1 MKGNERVTL
10 LKGVRFMRKT
20 KIVCTM
26 GPSTASDDTLK
37 ELMQSGMNVARL
49 NFSHGTHESHLETIN
64 RIKTMREA
72 LKLPVAIM
80 LDTSGPEIRLKD
92 FENGKVTLEFG
103 QEFILTT
110 EDILGNEKKVAI
122 TYQDLYR
129 DVKPGGTILIDDGQ
143 VELKV
148 KSIKG
153 HDIICKVM
161 NGGDIS
167 NHKGVNVPDVGLG
180 LPFVSDKDRSDIIFG
195 IENGIDFI
203 AASFVR
209 CADDVKELRFLLKE
223 HHGEDTAI
231 IAKIENREGVN
242 NIDEILA
249 VADGIMVARGDL
261 GVEIPIREIP
271 AIQKLIIKKATAA
284 GKIVITATQMLD
296 SMMHNPRPTRAEVT
310 DVANAIY
317 DGTGAIML
325 SGETAAGQYPVE
337 AVKTMVDI
345 AEYTESDIDY
355 EKRFREQAVSDIS
368 SVTNAISHASGLTAI
383 DINADA
389 IITVTQSGYTARMI
403 SRFKPAC
410 PIVGCTPSEKTYY
423 QLNLVWGVTPQILE
437 QINDSDVLLNKA
449 FNRAI
454 NTGFVRIGKSAVL
467 TAGLPLGNSSK
478 TNTIRVMTA
487 DRM

>member
-1 MKGNERVTL
+1 
-10 LKGVRFMRKT
+10 MRRT

-26 GPSTASDDTLK
+26 GPATASDDVLRA
-37 ELMQSGMNVARL
+37 LMLNGMNVARL

-64 RIKTMREA
+64 RIKTMREQLRLPIA
-72 LKLPVAIM
+72 LM

-92 FENGKVTLEFG
+92 FENDKVELNYG
-103 QEFILTT
+103 QDFTLTT
-110 EDILGNEKKVAI
+110 DDILGDETRVAI
-122 TYQDLYR
+122 TYEHLYR
-129 DVKPGGTILIDDGQ
+129 DVRPGSVILIDDGQ

-148 KSIKG
+148 KSVVG
-153 HDIICKVM
+153 HDINCKVM
-161 NGGDIS
+161 NGGVIS
-167 NHKGVNVPDVGLG
+167 NHKGINVPDVSLG

-209 CADDVKELRFLLKE
+209 CADDVKELKFLLKE

-231 IAKIENREGVN
+231 IAKIENREGVR

-296 SMMHNPRPTRAEVT
+296 SMIHNPRPTRAEAT

-325 SGETAAGQYPVE
+325 SGETAAGKYPVE
-337 AVKTMVDI
+337 AVKTMADI
-345 AEYTESDIDY
+345 AEYTEGDIDY
-355 EKRFREQAVSDIS
+355 EKRFRETEHDFND

-383 DINADA
+383 DIKADA

-403 SRFKPAC
+403 SKYKPSC
-410 PIVGCTPSEKTYY
+410 QIVGCTPSEKTYY
-423 QLNLVWGVTPQILE
+423 QLNLVWGVTPQMLE
-437 QINDSDVLLNKA
+437 HIEDSDMLFDSAFNKA
-449 FNRAI
+449 I
-454 NTGFVRIGKSAVL
+454 GTGFVRIGKPAVL
-467 TAGLPLGNSSK
+467 TAGLPLGNSSR

-487 DRM
+487 DKM

>member
-1 MKGNERVTL
+1 
-10 LKGVRFMRKT
+10 
-20 KIVCTM
+20 M
-26 GPSTASDDTLK
+26 GPSTASDDVLK
-37 ELMQSGMNVARL
+37 ELMLNGMNVARL
-49 NFSHGTHESHLETIN
+49 NFSHGTHESHLETIS
-64 RIKTMREA
+64 RIKAMREE
-72 LKLPVAIM
+72 LGLPIAIM

-92 FENGKVTLEFG
+92 FENERVTLNYG
-103 QEFILTT
+103 QDFTLTT
-110 EDILGNEKKVAI
+110 GDILGDETKVAI
-122 TYQDLYR
+122 TYEHLYR
-129 DVKPGGTILIDDGQ
+129 DVRPGSTILIDDGQ

-148 KSIKG
+148 KSVVG
-153 HDIICKVM
+153 HDINCKVM
-161 NGGDIS
+161 NGGEIS
-167 NHKGVNVPDVGLG
+167 NHKGVNVPDVSLG

-209 CADDVKELRFLLKE
+209 CADDVKELKFLLKE
-223 HHGEDTAI
+223 HHAEDIAI

-242 NIDEILA
+242 NIDEILS

-296 SMMHNPRPTRAEVT
+296 SMIHNPRPTRAEAT

-325 SGETAAGQYPVE
+325 SGETAAGKYPVE
-337 AVKTMVDI
+337 AVKTMADI
-345 AEYTESDIDY
+345 AEYTEGDIDY
-355 EKRFREQAVSDIS
+355 EKRFRDVVLTQND
-368 SVTNAISHASGLTAI
+368 SVTNAISHASCLTAI

-403 SRFKPAC
+403 SKYKPSC
-410 PIVGCTPSEKTYY
+410 PIVGCTPVAKTYY
-423 QLNLVWGVTPQILE
+423 QLSLVWGVTPQMLE
-437 QINDSDVLLNKA
+437 HINDSDMLFDNAFSKA
-449 FNRAI
+449 I
-454 NTGFVRIGKSAVL
+454 STGFVRIGKSAVL
-467 TAGLPLGNSSK
+467 TAGLPLGNSAR

-487 DRM
+487 ERMQA

>member
-1 MKGNERVTL
+1 
-10 LKGVRFMRKT
+10 MRRT

-26 GPSTASDDTLK
+26 GPATASDDVLRA
-37 ELMQSGMNVARL
+37 LMLNGMNVARL

-64 RIKTMREA
+64 RIKTMREQLRLPIA
-72 LKLPVAIM
+72 LM

-92 FENGKVTLEFG
+92 FENDKVELNYG
-103 QEFILTT
+103 QDFTLTT
-110 EDILGNEKKVAI
+110 DDILGDETRVAI
-122 TYQDLYR
+122 TYEHLYR
-129 DVKPGGTILIDDGQ
+129 DVRPGSVILIDDGQ

-148 KSIKG
+148 KSVVG
-153 HDIICKVM
+153 HDINCKVM
-161 NGGDIS
+161 NGGVIS
-167 NHKGVNVPDVGLG
+167 NHKGVNVPDVSLG

-209 CADDVKELRFLLKE
+209 CADDVKELKFLLKE
-223 HHGEDTAI
+223 HHGENTAI
-231 IAKIENREGVN
+231 IAKIENREGVR

-296 SMMHNPRPTRAEVT
+296 SMIHNPRPTRAEAT

-325 SGETAAGQYPVE
+325 SGETAAGKYPVE
-337 AVKTMVDI
+337 AVKTMADI
-345 AEYTESDIDY
+345 AEYTEGDIDY
-355 EKRFREQAVSDIS
+355 EKRFRETQHDFND

-383 DINADA
+383 DIKADA

-403 SRFKPAC
+403 SKYKPSC

-423 QLNLVWGVTPQILE
+423 QLNLVWGVTPQMLE
-437 QINDSDVLLNKA
+437 HIEDSDMLFDSAFNKA
-449 FNRAI
+449 I
-454 NTGFVRIGKSAVL
+454 GIGFVRIGKPAVL
-467 TAGLPLGNSSK
+467 TAGLPLGNSSR